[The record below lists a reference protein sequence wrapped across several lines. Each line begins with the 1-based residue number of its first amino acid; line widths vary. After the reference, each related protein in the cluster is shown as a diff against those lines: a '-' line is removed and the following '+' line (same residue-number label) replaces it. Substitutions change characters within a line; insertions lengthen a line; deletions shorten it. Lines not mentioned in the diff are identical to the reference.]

1 MITLLLLSA
10 VVLYLSVPLLLAQL
24 FTLVGPTIPKQKKQP
39 TIHLL
44 RVDRFQPNGDAV
56 LTLNIALPLPNRVP
70 LPTWFSAGLS
80 GIRSVALFAG
90 RDQLVVL
97 SLHNDISI
105 QGGSEC
111 ISIEQNAM
119 VLSVPNSAA
128 LAQFVR
134 TAKLQKRTS
143 EKLDGLDLTLV
154 IEADV
159 HICGH
164 AVWRGITLKTVISV
178 SDIILTG
185 QSEKDSHSSSNE
197 ATEDVAN
204 DGSAKNADWIRP
216 SGGAGILPEP
226 KLEVIPATFLPGT
239 GIQSGFSLTFSQP
252 PSLHL
257 SVQRVELQVLL
268 NGKHAASVSA
278 SEFSIRADTLEPA
291 IISVDVKPRIGGL
304 MTGVAAALKGSRFQR
319 NNEPREAP
327 LGILKGFFA
336 VAANLLSSDD
346 SSDSSAPAM
355 SSVHI
360 CGVRLYGFGE
370 NRSVVKIDWLEDLMD
385 ALDIKFDVDHDELL
399 KRTRKSSEDLN
410 SGEPFERTR
419 SVRREPSFTKEQVV
433 GSAVNS
439 LAFVVGK
446 LDKAGVV
453 KDAIRNHL
461 NMDCDRDGKRAADF
475 QEPPSGSRS
484 ALVGLMVGGISK
496 IVRTVDKE
504 GVVKRA
510 VTEAIRKKDI

>member
-1 MITLLLLSA
+1 MITFI
-10 VVLYLSVPLLLAQL
+10 VLAAIVFYLAMPLLLAQL
-24 FTLVGPTIPKQKKQP
+24 FTLMGPTIPKQKKQP

-44 RVDRFQPNGDAV
+44 RIDRFHANGDAV
-56 LTLNIALPLPNRVP
+56 LTLNISLPLPNRIP

-80 GIRSVALFAG
+80 GVRSVTVFVG

-97 SLHNDISI
+97 RPHNDITVK
-105 QGGSEC
+105 GGSEC
-111 ISIEQNAM
+111 ISIEQNSM

-154 IEADV
+154 ITTDV

-164 AVWRGITLKTVISV
+164 AIWRGIILKTVISV
-178 SDIILTG
+178 SDIILT
-185 QSEKDSHSSSNE
+185 EKREKESQHSSNE
-197 ATEDVAN
+197 TAGDVEN
-204 DGSAKNADWIRP
+204 DSSAKDTDWVRP

-257 SVQRVELQVLL
+257 SVQRVELQILL

-304 MTGVAAALKGSRFQR
+304 MTGVAAAIKGSRFQS
-319 NNEPREAP
+319 NESREAP

-336 VAANLLSSDD
+336 VAANILSSGD
-346 SSDSSAPAM
+346 SSDSSAPVM
-355 SSVHI
+355 SSVRI
-360 CGVRLYGFGE
+360 CGVKLFGFGE
-370 NRSVVKIDWLEDLMD
+370 SRSVVKVDWVEDLMD

-399 KRTRKSSEDLN
+399 KRTQKSTDDLN
-410 SGEPFERTR
+410 SGESSERTR
-419 SVRREPSFTKEQVV
+419 PVRRERSFTKEQVV

-439 LAFVVGK
+439 LAYVVGK
-446 LDKAGVV
+446 LDKSGVV
-453 KDAIRNHL
+453 KGAIRNHMSL
-461 NMDCDRDGKRAADF
+461 DSDRDEKRAPEF
-475 QEPPSGSRS
+475 HEPPSSSRA
-484 ALVGLMVGGISK
+484 ALVGIMVGGISK
-496 IVRTVDKE
+496 IVRTVDKD